1 LLPAAKKVESEMTHA
16 QKMKAVIESATNN
29 PNATIWLDRFR
40 QIREA
45 EGPQRIPSVRPSHET
60 PKKR

>member
-1 LLPAAKKVESEMTHA
+1 MES
-16 QKMKAVIESATNN
+16 AVIESATNN

-45 EGPQRIPSVRPSHET
+45 EGPQRIASRG
-60 PKKR
+60 